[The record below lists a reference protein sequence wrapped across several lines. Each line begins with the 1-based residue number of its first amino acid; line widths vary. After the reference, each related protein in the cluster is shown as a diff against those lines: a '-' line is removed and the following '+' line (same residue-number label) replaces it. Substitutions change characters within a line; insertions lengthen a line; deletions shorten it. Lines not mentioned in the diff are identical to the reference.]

1 MFRNQAVIA
10 INDGCRGLTEFLTA
24 LKAIEQIPITRS
36 VGLAS
41 LSEQTYCYGC
51 GI

>member
-36 VGLAS
+36 VVLTKHTKKG
-41 LSEQTYCYGC
+41 
-51 GI
+51 